1 MWRVRTNQEL
11 QAMYK
16 DLDIVGD
23 IKNKREWVWCIVRMD
38 HGEQLRVNPGGKED
52 GKTKIEVVGKIVV
65 R

>member
-38 HGEQLRVNPGGKED
+38 HGE
-52 GKTKIEVVGKIVV
+52 
-65 R
+65 